1 MAEWIHPEAEKMM
14 NICMKRLA
22 PLLVAVVL
30 LPAFLYSQGQQPGY
44 VIEKDKDVA
53 KPGPGPH
60 NGQGQTTGYVFFDK
74 VPGFKLSFRKRI
86 LHPGSS
92 IGYHKQEKDEV
103 YYYTSGTG
111 RMNINGQEFDVKPGD
126 CTLTR
131 MGSSHSVLQT
141 GKDDLVIIIA
151 YEK

>member
-1 MAEWIHPEAEKMM
+1 
-14 NICMKRLA
+14 MKSTKVVLLA
-22 PLLVAVVL
+22 LSLVTAVL
-30 LPAFLYSQGQQPGY
+30 LPAVLFSQTPQSGY
-44 VIEKDKDVA
+44 VIERDKDVA
-53 KPGPGPH
+53 RPGPGPH

-74 VPGFKLSFRKRI
+74 APGFKLSFRKRI

-111 RMNINGQEFDVKPGD
+111 RMNINGQEFDVKSGD

-131 MGSSHSVLQT
+131 TGSSHSVLQT